1 MTSQVRPAPRLRWLP
16 RPRLTSMQREAVE
29 GFLFISPWVIGFLVF
44 TAGPLVA
51 SLYLSFTDW
60 GLVGSPKLVG
70 FKNYAAMANDRL
82 FWQAL
87 KVTVL
92 FSGVGVP
99 LGLVAGFSVALVMNQ
114 NIRAIGLWR
123 TIYYLPAVIG
133 GVAVAR
139 LWQGVFNSKY
149 GAINTALALI
159 GIQGPS
165 WLGDERWVL
174 PALLIMSL
182 WGVAGANMVIYLA
195 GLQSIPTELYE
206 AAMIDGAGAWRKLVH
221 VTIPMMTPV
230 ILLRLVMGIIGSFQI
245 FTQAFVMTKGG
256 PGTATNVLVY
266 YIYTTAFTFFRM
278 GYAASVSWVL
288 FLILFVITII
298 QWQGQ
303 KKWVSYM

>member
-1 MTSQVRPAPRLRWLP
+1 MARMSKLARREEATAYLCLLP
-16 RPRLTSMQREAVE
+16 W
-29 GFLFISPWVIGFLVF
+29 IIGFVVF
-44 TAGPLVA
+44 SAGPLIA
-51 SLYLSFTDW
+51 SLAMSFTEW
-60 GLVGSPKLVG
+60 PILAPPRFNGLT
-70 FKNYAAMANDRL
+70 NYRNLLDDRL

-256 PGTATNVLVY
+256 PGSASLFYVLY
-266 YIYTTAFTFFRM
+266 LYRNAFEYSKM
-278 GYAASVSWVL
+278 GYACALAWV
-288 FLILFVITII
+288 FFVIILALTALIFRSSSV
-298 QWQGQ
+298 WVYYQGELRR
-303 KKWVSYM
+303 